1 MKKQKNIVE
10 MLNRLSE
17 HYGQQDWWE
26 DDNRIADWISMILI
40 QQTTEKNAKNALNN
54 LTDHLDVDSLLS
66 MELEKLQELI
76 KPAGF
81 FRQKST
87 YIKNLMMWFESY
99 ESNFESFESWS
110 TEHLRKE
117 LLTIKGVGPET
128 ADAMLLYIFDRKVFI
143 CDQYAMRL
151 FEILGFGSYKTYA
164 KMHRETLNLTDNISI
179 KQCKEWHSSIDE
191 HGKVFGKNPDID
203 ETWLIE
209 KKS

>member
-110 TEHLRKE
+110 YRCRRHQPQLN
-117 LLTIKGVGPET
+117 GVPEVNSS
-128 ADAMLLYIFDRKVFI
+128 DL
-143 CDQYAMRL
+143 
-151 FEILGFGSYKTYA
+151 EIT
-164 KMHRETLNLTDNISI
+164 N
-179 KQCKEWHSSIDE
+179 
-191 HGKVFGKNPDID
+191 
-203 ETWLIE
+203 
-209 KKS
+209 